1 MQIEYEQQYPHV
13 QKQCPMLSNVQGKFC
28 PGSSNRKV
36 FSGYPHGFVAV
47 ACASTMVELM

>member
-28 PGSSNRKV
+28 PGSYNRKV
-36 FSGYPHGFVAV
+36 FSGYPDGFVAV